1 MRIVVLTESWPAT
14 DVPVVTA
21 PEVAR
26 TVSEAWKA
34 TVADAVVEAFALGD
48 GGARSAD
55 ALPGARSAVGG
66 AQVVDAG
73 GSLVLTP
80 ADGARRWEPHALAAA
95 LLGLAAE
102 HVHAVPSRTVVVP
115 VGDESPAGD
124 ATDVWLGG
132 LAQMRA
138 ATSVLDLVV
147 AVGSQRPLLGF
158 HGMSA
163 ALRDGRESD
172 EAIGR
177 AAQAQE
183 ERWALIA
190 READPLAAQRSLLGS
205 SRLSDQP
212 GTGAAGG
219 LAYCLAALG
228 GRLLPA
234 AQILASLSGAE
245 AAAEHADLVVAVV
258 PRLLPRTLDEGAV
271 PAASALAART
281 GVPAV
286 ILAPSTRIGRRDL
299 MNAGVASAHE
309 ATTGLDGLRQ
319 GVRRVAQ
326 TWSRRP

>member
-1 MRIVVLTESWPAT
+1 MVLTESWPAA
-14 DVPVVTA
+14 DGPA
-21 PEVAR
+21 LPAQDVAR
-26 TVSEAWKA
+26 TVTEAWQDA
-34 TVADAVVEAFALGD
+34 IGDAVVEAFALGD

-55 ALPGARSAVGG
+55 ALAGSRAAVGG
-66 AQVVDAG
+66 AQVVEVG
-73 GSLVLTP
+73 GALVLAP
-80 ADGARRWEPHALAAA
+80 ASGGRWEPHALAAA
-95 LLGLAAE
+95 LLGLAAD
-102 HVHAVPSRTVVVP
+102 HAGDQPAQTVVVP
-115 VGDESPAGD
+115 VGDDSPAGD

-132 LAQMRA
+132 LAQMRSGV
-138 ATSVLDLVV
+138 SVLDLVV

-183 ERWALIA
+183 ERWAQIA
-190 READPLAAQRSLLGS
+190 RDADPVASQRSLLGAT
-205 SRLSDQP
+205 RLSDQP
-212 GTGAAGG
+212 GTGAAAG

-228 GRLLPA
+228 GRVVPA
-234 AQILASLSGAE
+234 ARLLSSLAGAD

-258 PRLLPRTLDEGAV
+258 PRLEPRTLDEGAV
-271 PAASALAART
+271 PAASALAAST
-281 GVPAV
+281 GAPAV

-309 ATTGLDGLRQ
+309 AAPGLEGLAE

-326 TWSRRP
+326 TWTGRR